1 MRFVPD
7 GVHREALGEDRPPE
21 WYRIWLGAPRAEG
34 SVCIGRTRRLRRH
47 LWHRCFP
54 QTGEWPED
62 IKGWVAGVEW
72 LIQVHNGHL
81 DAS

>member
-7 GVHREALGEDRPPE
+7 GVHREALGDRRPAE
-21 WYRIWLGAPRAEG
+21 WYRIWYTAPGAEC
-34 SVCIGRTRRLRRH
+34 VCLGRTRRLRRH

-54 QTGEWPED
+54 ETGEWPED

-72 LIQVHNGHL
+72 LLKVHESHR

>member
-7 GVHREALGEDRPPE
+7 GVHREALGADRPAE
-21 WYRIWLGAPRAEG
+21 WYRIWYTAPGAER
-34 SVCIGRTRRLRRH
+34 VCIGRTRRLRRH

-54 QTGEWPED
+54 ETGEWAED
-62 IKGWVAGVEW
+62 IKGWVAGVQW
-72 LIQVHNGHL
+72 LLEVHQRHA